1 MAKYW
6 AFRHFL
12 GSSHREDDQAG
23 LRGIWGIVYNDLDIL
38 LIEAQ
43 YSKSAMNSRPLQ
55 SSSFEIEMFLDA
67 IASLEVG
74 LSGEEYFIEVE
85 SLPI

>member
-23 LRGIWGIVYNDLDIL
+23 LRGIWGLVYNDLDIL

-43 YSKSAMNSRPLQ
+43 YSKSTMNSRSLQ
-55 SSSFEIEMFLDA
+55 SSSFEMEMA
-67 IASLEVG
+67 IAK
-74 LSGEEYFIEVE
+74 
-85 SLPI
+85 